1 MPGTVSQSGHAARNA
16 AGASLRGAA
25 LVLLALALCSA
36 CAPMRTAQPPR
47 PRPMTARAST
57 TYDYLEYQALFQQM
71 VRTASVA
78 RMSPEAFARTLELQK
93 AAAQALDRVIA
104 RESAASLY
112 MDKAFL
118 YWNPEQAYEA
128 RAILGAGLAKYPDDY
143 NLNAA
148 LANAY
153 LMENNLSE
161 AAKILS
167 AYLART
173 ENIPLRER
181 LGQLYVDSEQPE
193 KALETLRRIP
203 VKDRS
208 PEALFQIARAEARL
222 GRRAAAMD
230 ALKKLVR
237 LNPEHLE
244 AWVEL
249 AFQQEMDKDYS
260 SAVATYTQ
268 ILELGATRDDIRQ
281 RIENGG
287 GEGREDIRLRV
298 VGLWLKLNSPDKAL
312 DVALASSGSKPF
324 ILAAALL
331 FLNESYSAQASTL
344 LDVLASQPPV
354 PGEYFFYKAVIA
366 HDGEGNPQKAL
377 QFLDLVPESDPHYSQ
392 ALQFRIQLLYTLGR
406 EHEALELMEQGKRLY
421 PGQSRFPLLQAGYL
435 IEKKRLDEARDVLA
449 QALKDRPDD
458 EDLLYQ
464 YAAVLDRQ
472 GDRKTAIGI
481 MRKIVD
487 KNPDHADALNYIGYT
502 LTEEGRELE
511 RALSLIKKADRLKPD
526 NGYIVDSLAWA
537 YFRLGKLDEAW
548 KQIQRAVTLTKDDPT
563 MWEHYGDIAKQSG
576 RAAQAKKGYQNALK
590 FKHEAPD
597 RIKKKMRG
605 K

>member
-1 MPGTVSQSGHAARNA
+1 MPRTFSAGHCAARRAAGLNLRNA
-16 AGASLRGAA
+16 A
-25 LVLLALALCSA
+25 LVVLTLALCSA
-36 CAPMRTAQPPR
+36 CAPMRAQAPQQK
-47 PRPMTARAST
+47 PMTTGAST

-93 AAAQALDRVIA
+93 AAAQALDRVISK
-104 RESAASLY
+104 ESSPSLY

-118 YWNPEQAYEA
+118 YWNQEQAGEA
-128 RAILGAGLAKYPDDY
+128 RSILTAGLAKYPDDY
-143 NLNAA
+143 NMNAA
-148 LANAY
+148 LANAF

-161 AAKILS
+161 AARVIS
-167 AYLART
+167 DYLARK
-173 ENIPLRER
+173 ENTPLRER

-203 VKDRS
+203 AKERS

-222 GRRAAAMD
+222 GRRAAAIE
-230 ALKKLVR
+230 ALKKLVKQ
-237 LNPEHLE
+237 NPEHLE
-244 AWVEL
+244 AWVEM
-249 AFQQEMDKDYS
+249 AFQQEMDKDYA

-312 DVALASSGSKPF
+312 DTALASSGSKAF
-324 ILAAALL
+324 ILAASLL

-377 QFLDLVPESDPHYSQ
+377 QFLDLVPEADPHFSQ

-406 EHEALELMEQGKRLY
+406 EHEAVALMEQGKRLY

-435 IEKKRLDEARDVLA
+435 IEKKRLDEAKDVLE
-449 QALKDRPDD
+449 QAIKDRPED

-464 YAAVLDRQ
+464 YGAVLDRQ

-481 MRKIVD
+481 MRKIVA

-502 LTEEGRELE
+502 LAEEGRELE

-526 NGYIVDSLAWA
+526 NGYIVDSLAWV
-537 YFRLGKLDEAW
+537 YHRMGKHEEAW
-548 KQIQRAVTLTKDDPT
+548 KHIQHAVTLSKDDPT

-576 RAAQAKKGYQNALK
+576 RAAQARKGYQNALK
-590 FKHEAPD
+590 FKHDDPD
-597 RIKKKMRG
+597 RIKKKLRG